1 MGHIQIKKHMKCQKF
16 IEIFHCCITRIRNK
30 KHDFFESYLFITTT
44 LRKENMGQL
53 NFKKPFEFHS
63 FSDIF
68 YCGMN
73 KVRKTILDVF
83 MQSPYTR
90 IIFLKNMGQ
99 SLFNKYSK
107 FQNFDEIYCRMI
119 RFRNVKLS
127 VFWQYQNTKSILRR
141 KI

>member
-1 MGHIQIKKHMKCQKF
+1 
-16 IEIFHCCITRIRNK
+16 
-30 KHDFFESYLFITTT
+30 
-44 LRKENMGQL
+44 MGQL

-141 KI
+141 KIWDKMVLKDFQYSKSFHQVILLRHSQTRKNEWPSTW